1 MKLSEVPTT
10 TNYGAIRAVRSNS
23 DAVSVGSRKS
33 NIFINQAERLMRD
46 RDRHSDSDSDS
57 TQESDRESLDQDLED
72 AQLLADDEAVVS
84 SQSGVRGYFPVLF
97 SQEMICLTYLR

>member
-23 DAVSVGSRKS
+23 DALSVGSRKS

-46 RDRHSDSDSDS
+46 RDSHSDSS
-57 TQESDRESLDQDLED
+57 QESDRESLDQDLED
-72 AQLLADDEAVVS
+72 AQLLADDEALVS
-84 SQSGVRGYFPVLF
+84 RQSGVRGYFPVLF